1 MEPPGTEFM
10 TPTFHGSPVSS
21 TLRGAVSTR
30 SPTIDHRERLWDRAR
45 RNRVAPS
52 AVFLKTKSDLDQ
64 KLRATAWR
72 HQGVY
77 S

>member
-30 SPTIDHRERLWDRAR
+30 TPTIDHRERLWDRAR
-45 RNRVAPS
+45 QNRVAPS
-52 AVFLKTKSDLDQ
+52 AIFFKNKKRSDQ

-72 HQGVY
+72 HWGV
-77 S
+77 